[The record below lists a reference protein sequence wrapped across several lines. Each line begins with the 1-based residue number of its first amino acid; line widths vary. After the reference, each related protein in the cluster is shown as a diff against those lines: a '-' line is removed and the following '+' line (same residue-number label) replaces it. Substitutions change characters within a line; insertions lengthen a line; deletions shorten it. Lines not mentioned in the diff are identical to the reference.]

1 MIRVYGVLGL
11 VLLVVWLYA
20 LFEAI
25 TSDGAAVRNL
35 GKGFWIVIILLTAE
49 IGAVLWFIAG
59 RPRTVQR
66 AGGLPYKGNIGR
78 PASGRPPAGG
88 RGGRGGRPLA
98 PDDDPDFLR
107 GLGEQRARPEDPD
120 GPSRPGPVDGGRP

>member
-66 AGGLPYKGNIGR
+66 AGGMPYKGNTGR
-78 PASGRPPAGG
+78 PAAGRPPA
-88 RGGRGGRPLA
+88 GGRGGRPLA
-98 PDDDPDFLR
+98 PDDEPNVLR
-107 GLGEQRARPEDPD
+107 GHGEKQPRPEDPE
-120 GPSRPGPVDGGRP
+120 GPSRPGPADGGRP